1 MELGHLLHL
10 HDTYFLHQCGVLLA
24 RLWEGPALALES
36 WPFGVLRVCAHG
48 RCTTA
53 ALREYWYW
61 EWPKVM
67 KFPVVAL
74 VSTVVALWLALM
86 AAGPL
91 PG

>member
-10 HDTYFLHQCGVLLA
+10 HDTYFLHQRWILLA

-36 WPFGVLRVCAHG
+36 GSFVVRWVCAHG
-48 RCTTA
+48 RCITTA
-53 ALREYWYW
+53 LPQYWYW
-61 EWPKVM
+61 EWPKVI
-67 KFPVVAL
+67 KFPAVAI
-74 VSTVVALWLALM
+74 VSTTVALWLALM